1 MKDQDPYAMFF
12 TGVFNGHSQLLRQG
26 GGSTAEGNSIEDLA
40 TLLGLTQLIN
50 EPTNFERN
58 KKSSCIVLVLTNQ
71 PNLVLESGTLLSTPN
86 NNSLPFQ
93 IYNASFPS
101 L

>member
-1 MKDQDPYAMFF
+1 MFF
-12 TGVFNGHSQLLRQG
+12 TGVFNGHSRQG

-50 EPTNFERN
+50 EPTNFETN
-58 KKSSCIVLVLTNQ
+58 KKPSCIDLVLTDQ
-71 PNLVLESGTLLSTPN
+71 PKLYLKVGPLLSPPN

-93 IYNASFPS
+93 IYNASFTS